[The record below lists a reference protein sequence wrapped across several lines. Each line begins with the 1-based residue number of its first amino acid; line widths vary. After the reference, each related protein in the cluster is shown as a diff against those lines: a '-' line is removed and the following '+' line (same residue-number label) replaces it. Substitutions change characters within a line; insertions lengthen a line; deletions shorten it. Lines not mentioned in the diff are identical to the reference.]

1 MTPAID
7 ERGEAAPAQ
16 FVLNASCASA
26 PGQVAAIVRLL
37 EARSCYVCEFD
48 VFDDASTRRFFVR
61 AVFRSGS
68 PRLDLAE
75 LRGAFAEVAAAHAMQ
90 CTLHDLGQPVRVL
103 ILVSRLDHCLADL
116 LFRWRMKEL
125 RMEVTG
131 VVSNHPDLQPLAA
144 GYGLPFHHLPVDAGS
159 KESQER
165 RLIELVERTGTELVV
180 LARYMQILSP
190 HTSRLLAGRAINIHH
205 SFLPGFK
212 GAKPYHQAH
221 ARGVKLIGATAHFVT
236 DDLDEG
242 PIIEQ
247 VVERVNHSFDPERLA
262 STGRDMECLALARQR
277 ATRGDGSRSSIGQ
290 VIHRGPAPACCMA
303 ACCVEA
309 ARRAIRVQ

>member
-1 MTPAID
+1 MPSDSGAQVPT
-7 ERGEAAPAQ
+7 Q
-16 FVLNASCASA
+16 FVLSASCASA

-37 EARSCYVCEFD
+37 DARSCYISEFD
-48 VFDDASTRRFFVR
+48 VFDDTSTQRFFVR
-61 AVFRSGS
+61 VVFRAGG
-68 PRLDLAE
+68 PRLELAE
-75 LRGAFAEVAAAHAMQ
+75 MRDAFAQVASQHAMQ
-90 CTLHDLGQPVRVL
+90 WALHDLGQPVRVL

-116 LFRWRMKEL
+116 LFRWRMQEL
-125 RMEVTG
+125 RMEVTA
-131 VVSNHPDLQPLAA
+131 VVSNHPDLRALAV
-144 GYGLPFHHLPVDAGS
+144 GYGLPFHHLPVDPAD
-159 KESQER
+159 KERQER
-165 RLIELVERTGTELVV
+165 SLMELVSSTHTELVV

-247 VVERVNHSFDPERLA
+247 VVERVNHSFDPQRLG
-262 STGRDMECLALARQR
+262 STGRDMECLALAR
-277 ATRGDGSRSSIGQ
+277 A
-290 VIHRGPAPACCMA
+290 VKYYL
-303 ACCVEA
+303 E
-309 ARRAIRVQ
+309 RRIFLNGGRTVVLG